1 MLDAKFSIEHD
12 LAFRFIRSACDSLGT
27 WPPARALSLSLTA
40 TTLVH
45 LVAGNVGSYDIY
57 LSSASGERFGD
68 DGAIWILPL
77 SPDSGERGM
86 RRPVIPIWPPPPP
99 AIHAGGH

>member
-1 MLDAKFSIEHD
+1 MLDAKFSIVHVHD
-12 LAFRFIRSACDSLGT
+12 LAFSFRFIRSACDSLGT

-57 LSSASGERFGD
+57 LSSASCACFLDVGV
-68 DGAIWILPL
+68 ILISL
-77 SPDSGERGM
+77 L
-86 RRPVIPIWPPPPP
+86 
-99 AIHAGGH
+99 